1 MVLSHQ
7 PPSSSETSES
17 WLQSHGAQAAMSIT
31 LFGLLARVWTA
42 SGTFLNPDEALHFRL
57 ANQASLA
64 GAYRE
69 SLTASHPP
77 LLTFVLYLWRAFS
90 TSELWLRLPSVLA
103 GAAFCWMFYKWLA
116 ATAGNLAAFIG
127 LLFVAFLPPIV
138 LLSAEVRQ
146 YALLLAFLAS
156 ALCFLDDAL
165 AKKSSAR
172 MAAFSLFL
180 YLAMLSH
187 YSALLFAAALG
198 IYALLRFITA
208 RFSLSLMTVW
218 AGGQLGALALATFL
232 YESHISKLGAGES
245 RTALQGW
252 MSEFFLR
259 HSYFDSAR
267 DNPLFFLVGHTFGVF
282 QYLFGQLAVGDVMGL
297 LFFIGVAML
306 PRRGLMKDQPCSRGL
321 GIFLL
326 LPFAIAGGA
335 SLAHFYPYGGTR
347 HIAFLIIPAIAS
359 VSVAI
364 AYLTRQ
370 RWDRAVLL
378 GALIVVVCIV
388 FGKERQP
395 YMQRADQD
403 RTHMNAAIDFLRQN
417 TAGGNLIFTD
427 YESDLILGH
436 YLCRQRPI
444 TFETSIPEFE
454 VFSCDGVRVISASYK
469 AATLFDANSFLSSW
483 NRLVETYHLKAGDSV
498 WVFQAGWK
506 ADLSE
511 NLQSH
516 YAVFDKLGV
525 ESFGSNIKVFKLT
538 VGQPMPA
545 IASRARIHFPA
556 WRVSPNARRVASSG
570 TLRPSFFVTTPKLPE

>member
-1 MVLSHQ
+1 
-7 PPSSSETSES
+7 
-17 WLQSHGAQAAMSIT
+17 MSIT
-31 LFGLLARVWTA
+31 LLGLLARVWTA

-57 ANQASLA
+57 ANHAFLA
-64 GAYRE
+64 VAYRE

-77 LLTFVLYLWRAFS
+77 LLTFVLYSWRAFG

-103 GAAFCWMFYKWLA
+103 AAAFCWMFYKWLA
-116 ATAGNLAAFIG
+116 ATAGNLAGFIG

-138 LLSAEVRQ
+138 LLSAEIRQ

-156 ALCFLDDAL
+156 ALYFFDGAFT
-165 AKKSSAR
+165 KKSPAR

-198 IYALLRFITA
+198 IHALLRFITA
-208 RFSLSLMTVW
+208 RFPLSLLTVW

-232 YESHISKLGAGES
+232 YQSHISKLGVGES

-282 QYLFGQLAVGDVMGL
+282 QYFFGQLAVGDVMGL
-297 LFFIGVAML
+297 LFFVGVAML

-321 GIFLL
+321 GILLL

-347 HIAFLIIPAIAS
+347 HIAFLIIPAIAG

-364 AYLTRQ
+364 ACLTRQ
-370 RWDRAVLL
+370 RWDRAVVL

-417 TAGGNLIFTD
+417 TAGEGVIFTD

-444 TFETSIPEFE
+444 RFETSIPEFE

-511 NLQSH
+511 NLQHH
-516 YAVFDKLGV
+516 YAVFDKLRV

-545 IASRARIHFPA
+545 IASPAENHFPA
-556 WRVSPNARRVASSG
+556 W
-570 TLRPSFFVTTPKLPE
+570 

>member
-1 MVLSHQ
+1 MVVSHE
-7 PPSSSETSES
+7 PRSSSEISDS
-17 WLQSHGAQAAMSIT
+17 WLRSHANRAAMSIT
-31 LFGLLARVWTA
+31 LLGLLVRVWTA

-57 ANQASLA
+57 ANHASLA
-64 GAYRE
+64 VAYRQ

-77 LLTFVLYLWRAFS
+77 LLTSVLYLWRAFG
-90 TSELWLRLPSVLA
+90 TSELWLRFPSVLA

-116 ATAGNLAAFIG
+116 ATAGNLAGFIG

-156 ALCFLDDAL
+156 ALYFFDGAFT
-165 AKKSSAR
+165 KKSPAR

-208 RFSLSLMTVW
+208 RFPLSLMTVW

-282 QYLFGQLAVGDVMGL
+282 QYFFGQLAVGDAMGL
-297 LFFIGVAML
+297 LFFVGVATL

-321 GIFLL
+321 GILLL

-347 HIAFLIIPAIAS
+347 HIAFLIIPAIAG
-359 VSVAI
+359 VTVAI
-364 AYLTRQ
+364 AYLARH
-370 RWDRAVLL
+370 RWDRAVVL

-388 FGKERQP
+388 FGKARQP

-417 TAGGNLIFTD
+417 VAGEGVIFTD

-444 TFETSIPEFE
+444 RFETSIPEFE

-511 NLQSH
+511 NLQNH
-516 YAVFDKLGV
+516 YAVFDKLRV
-525 ESFGSNIKVFKLT
+525 ESFGSNIKLFKLT
-538 VGQPMPA
+538 VGHPMPA
-545 IASRARIHFPA
+545 IVSQAENHFPA
-556 WRVSPNARRVASSG
+556 W
-570 TLRPSFFVTTPKLPE
+570 